1 MLSRLFPLSNPVQS
15 IFYALITKSVG
26 SGFRVWEDSRYRPN
40 QLQGTLK
47 REGVLLGLTT
57 VVTTGVQMLFTK
69 VLSSTLQK
77 KPGLSQHELL
87 LRALVTAPALI
98 FAEWVS
104 RELSPKND
112 KRDSRRSL
120 AIEHEFWNG
129 RPINTSFGPA
139 GFETAQAGLNSLP
152 PGNFKGGMAIN
163 GKHLNGKHLNGK
175 TLNGSL
181 IGPPQSF
188 QPFGFYGSRV

>member
-1 MLSRLFPLSNPVQS
+1 MLPSVFPLSNPVQS
-15 IFYALITKSVG
+15 ILYALITKSVG
-26 SGFRVWEDSRYRPN
+26 SGFRVWEDSRYRPE
-40 QLQGTLK
+40 QLSGTLK

-104 RELSPKND
+104 RELSPKRD
-112 KRDSRRSL
+112 KLNRDQLNASRS
-120 AIEHEFWNG
+120 IEHEFWNG
-129 RPINTSFGPA
+129 RELLNSRAVANPVY
-139 GFETAQAGLNSLP
+139 ETASDPFNVSP
-152 PGNFKGGMAIN
+152 SGNFKGGMI
-163 GKHLNGKHLNGK
+163 LQQK
-175 TLNGSL
+175 THFKPQNSV
-181 IGPPQSF
+181 IATPQSF
-188 QPFGFYGSRV
+188 QAFGFYGTSV

>member
-1 MLSRLFPLSNPVQS
+1 MLSQIFPLSNPVQS
-15 IFYALITKSVG
+15 ILYALITKSVG
-26 SGFRVWEDSRYRPN
+26 SGFRVWEDSRYRPD
-40 QLQGTLK
+40 QLPGTLK

-112 KRDSRRSL
+112 KLVVSRS
-120 AIEHEFWNG
+120 IEHESWNG
-129 RPINTSFGPA
+129 RESGNNRELSNSRGVVTPV
-139 GFETAQAGLNSLP
+139 FETANAPFIASP
-152 PGNFKGGMAIN
+152 PGNFKGGM
-163 GKHLNGKHLNGK
+163 
-175 TLNGSL
+175 TLQPKPPVKPHASV
-181 IGPPQSF
+181 IATPQSF
-188 QPFGFYGSRV
+188 QAFGFYGTSM